1 MILLDTNV
9 ISETMRERPSRAV
22 LAWLDSQ
29 LDANLCT
36 ASVVIAELFS
46 GIECMPVGRKQQI
59 LRKSIERAI
68 TEKFGGRVLPFN
80 LASARQFAEIVASRR
95 RTGRPIHEMDAEI
108 AAIALSNRATLA
120 TRDVGDF
127 ADCQVNVVNPWEW
140 NE

>member
-1 MILLDTNV
+1 
-9 ISETMRERPSRAV
+9 
-22 LAWLDSQ
+22 
-29 LDANLCT
+29 
-36 ASVVIAELFS
+36 
-46 GIECMPVGRKQQI
+46 
-59 LRKSIERAI
+59 
-68 TEKFGGRVLPFN
+68 VLPFN